1 MEVKR
6 MIDMEKDMP
15 IPKQEDLHGI
25 AELAKEQVKLTK
37 ELADLENQVEKK
49 KAELSQIA
57 EVALPESMLNVGMT
71 LFVLDDGSKLAI
83 KTFYRGSIPKGREVD
98 AFAWL
103 DDHGHAD
110 LIKNEVK
117 STFGKGEDDEA
128 QFLTNLLEKHNLDY
142 ESRKFV
148 HPSSLKSFVREQ
160 IELGKEL
167 PLDLLGVYIGQRS
180 EIRR

>member
-1 MEVKR
+1 
-6 MIDMEKDMP
+6 MIDMEKDTP

-25 AELAKEQVKLTK
+25 AMLAAEQVKITK
-37 ELADLENQVEKK
+37 ELADLENQLNTK
-49 KAELSQIA
+49 KAELFQIT
-57 EVALPESMLNVGMT
+57 EVALPESMLQLGLQSFT
-71 LFVLDDGSKLAI
+71 LDDGTKLAI
-83 KTFYRGSIPKGREVD
+83 KTFYRGSIPKGREID

-128 QFLTNLLEKHNLDY
+128 QFLMTILDKHNLDY
-142 ESRKFV
+142 ENKKAV
-148 HPSSLKSFVREQ
+148 HPSTLKAFVREQ
-160 IELGKEL
+160 IESGKEL
-167 PLDLLGVYIGQRS
+167 PLDLLGVHIGQRS